1 MQPVPPRRH
10 VVPRHPGRTAGGRR
24 GAAPKPDPFSGLVV
38 DGLGFTYPGTDRPV
52 LEDVSLEIGAGEI
65 VALVGDNGSGKTT
78 LAKLLCGLYTPTAGR
93 VLWDGEDVADH
104 DPRAVRR
111 RVAAVFQDF
120 ARYELTGHDNIGLGD
135 IDRFDDVDAVRAAAP
150 RPRAPTNGCPASAR
164 ATPPGSAAPTRA
176 ARSCPS
182 GSGSGSRWRER
193 SSGMPRSWC
202 STSPPRRS
210 TPRSER
216 DLFVAMRSLQQGR
229 AVLLISHRFSSVRS
243 ADRIYVLDHGRLIE
257 SGSHE
262 ELMRRGGRYAELFT
276 LQAAAYLDDPA
287 AAPAPSRTRRDPA
300 ALDGGG
306 PRRRRGRGGPRWSS
320 RLRAGGRRGLEAR
333 RVASRVAPHGP
344 PALAAPAGDG
354 RSARVRRT
362 RPAT

>member
-1 MQPVPPRRH
+1 VAAVALQQLG
-10 VVPRHPGRTAGGRR
+10 GRVRSLDTSAGGLQQSSLFLHDVMSFL
-24 GAAPKPDPFSGLVV
+24 AIPVAPPEDSVAPPKPDPFSGLVV

-135 IDRFDDVDAVRAAAP
+135 IDRFDDVDAVRAAA
-150 RPRAPTNGCPASAR
+150 RVAGADERLSSLSQGYATRLSRAYEGGEELSIGEWQRVALAR
-164 ATPPGSAAPTRA
+164 AFFRDAPFLVLDEPTA
-176 ARSCPS
+176 SLDA
-182 GSGSGSRWRER
+182 
-193 SSGMPRSWC
+193 
-202 STSPPRRS
+202 
-210 TPRSER
+210 RSER

-257 SGSHE
+257 SGSHD
-262 ELMRRGGRYAELFT
+262 ELMLQEGRYAELFT
-276 LQAAAYLDDPA
+276 LQAAAYLGDPA
-287 AAPAPSRTRRDPA
+287 AAPAAESDPS
-300 ALDGGG
+300 
-306 PRRRRGRGGPRWSS
+306 
-320 RLRAGGRRGLEAR
+320 
-333 RVASRVAPHGP
+333 
-344 PALAAPAGDG
+344 
-354 RSARVRRT
+354 
-362 RPAT
+362 